1 VEKPHSLTPSGQE
14 VRILLAEDNA
24 VNQRLALRFLEKA
37 GYRAD
42 AVASGREA
50 VKALEVYPYDL
61 VLLDIQMP
69 EMDGYE
75 VARVIRDPGSKVF
88 NRAVPIVAM
97 TANAMKGDRKRC
109 IEAGMDDYVSK
120 PVRADKLKEVLRR
133 FLPSSPSAPEVE
145 KPA

>member
-1 VEKPHSLTPSGQE
+1 
-14 VRILLAEDNA
+14 
-24 VNQRLALRFLEKA
+24 
-37 GYRAD
+37 
-42 AVASGREA
+42 VASGREA